1 MNKLFK
7 LVRHL
12 TMSLFAMA
20 TLIGTTA
27 NAERLLTENFEYKL
41 GNLYSQGG
49 WLKYGTQAAG
59 PVQVIDNA
67 LTYPDYQDKAVGKA
81 VHLTQVASGEDLMR
95 AVSETAISSGKVYL
109 SALVKVNAV
118 ADDQY
123 FLSWRLSNPPL
134 LVSLTK
140 KTPPENTR
148 LIASK
153 GSADGKFVFKISRNS
168 ATLFESTEE
177 FELGKTY
184 LVVMSYEF
192 KEGTKNDVVQLWV
205 NPAVAS
211 TEPKPNAAI
220 NSATHTGAD
229 MKSFQAIEL
238 RQGSSATKVGP
249 EVIVDAIRVGTAWT
263 DLFDVAS
270 TEPTMTVTPTVV
282 YDGSAVAIGSSTT
295 FATYAVEYANLEN
308 PIDVYL
314 TGANRNQFEVSA
326 ATIPAGSGKATITLT
341 YKPQAIGKHTARINF
356 ESTVSTLNTGFAAT
370 GIAWDPANP
379 PMIVAHSG
387 GLTPFTCKAGEQ
399 QKQTITVTTSDLPDY
414 GKAAVKG
421 LSNGA
426 FIISTATLLKNGNT
440 QINITFKPL
449 VPGDYEEVIEFSGIK
464 AVTETIRIYGTAT
477 ENGTTEDR
485 EGDRLPLDDSKPLAS
500 YMQNFDGVTKNK
512 PLSIEGWKNLAQV
525 GNRAWWG
532 YTWADG
538 NSAAKV
544 TPYDSKME
552 ETTPC
557 VMTLVSPALDFKNTP
572 NPVLTFKVM
581 GTLMRDGM
589 ADQLEVCYIEK
600 DGEGMYVQPIDGL
613 NIPASPDKN
622 EEWVPY
628 TIDLK
633 GLDLADVFFI
643 GFRFNSSRGTE
654 STTSYYIDDFSW
666 GQTNV
671 PLIRPNIREGSF
683 KATAGK
689 KATSPDIEIE
699 GIALTSDIKISLY
712 GAHKG
717 FFTLSTTTLPAAGG
731 KFNLDFLNTEPGEYA
746 VEVDLNSDGA
756 PLTAVI
762 VGVQNETATGITDV
776 IVDLSQPVSV
786 YDIQGRALI
795 TNKQISSTSELK
807 SAFGEGIYI
816 VKQGEKAC
824 KVKL

>member
-27 NAERLLTENFEYKL
+27 NAERLLTENFEYNL

-123 FLSWRLSNPPL
+123 FLAFIQPTSAGI
-134 LVSLTK
+134 VDK

-295 FATYAVEYANLEN
+295 YATYAVEYANLEN

-326 ATIPAGSGKATITLT
+326 ETIPAGSGKATITLT

-485 EGDRLPLDDSKPLAS
+485 EGDRLPLDDSKPLTS
-500 YMQNFDGVTKNK
+500 YVQNFDGVTKNK

-643 GFRFNSSRGTE
+643 GFRFNSRRGAE

-746 VEVDLNSDGA
+746 VEVDLNSEGA

>member
-7 LVRHL
+7 LVKHL

-27 NAERLLTENFEYKL
+27 NAERLLTENFEYEL

-123 FLSWRLSNPPL
+123 FLAFIQPTSAGI
-134 LVSLTK
+134 VDK

-211 TEPKPNAAI
+211 TEPQPNAAI

-326 ATIPAGSGKATITLT
+326 ETIPAGSGKATITLT

-500 YMQNFDGVTKNK
+500 YTQNFDGVTKNK

-532 YTWADG
+532 YTWDDG
-538 NSAAKV
+538 NGAAKV

-552 ETTPC
+552 ESTPC

-633 GLDLADVFFI
+633 GLDLADTFFI
-643 GFRFNSSRGTE
+643 GFRFNSSRGAE

-746 VEVDLNSDGA
+746 VEVDLNSEGA

>member
-7 LVRHL
+7 LVKHL

-27 NAERLLTENFEYKL
+27 NAERLLTENFEYEL

-49 WLKYGTQAAG
+49 WLKYGTQAVG
-59 PVQVIDNA
+59 PVQVINNA

-123 FLSWRLSNPPL
+123 FLAFIQPTSAGI
-134 LVSLTK
+134 VDK

-326 ATIPAGSGKATITLT
+326 ETIPAGSGKATITLT

-512 PLSIEGWKNLAQV
+512 PLSVDGWKNLAQV

-643 GFRFNSSRGTE
+643 GFRFNSSRGAE

-671 PLIRPNIREGSF
+671 PLIRPNIRQGSF

-746 VEVDLNSDGA
+746 VEVDLNSEGA

-762 VGVQNETATGITDV
+762 VGVQNETVTGITDV

>member
-7 LVRHL
+7 LVKHL

-27 NAERLLTENFEYKL
+27 NAERLLTENFEYEL
-41 GNLYSQGG
+41 GNLYSKGG

-59 PVQVIDNA
+59 PVQVINNA

-118 ADDQY
+118 ADNQY
-123 FLSWRLSNPPL
+123 FLAFIQPTSAGI
-134 LVSLTK
+134 VDK

-177 FELGKTY
+177 FELGKPY
-184 LVVMSYEF
+184 VVVMSYEF

-211 TEPKPNAAI
+211 TEPQPNATI

-326 ATIPAGSGKATITLT
+326 ETIPAGSGKATITLT

-485 EGDRLPLDDSKPLAS
+485 EGDRLPLYDSKPLAS

-532 YTWADG
+532 YTWDDG
-538 NSAAKV
+538 NGAAKV

-552 ETTPC
+552 ESTPC

-572 NPVLTFKVM
+572 NPALTFKVM

-633 GLDLADVFFI
+633 GLDLADTFFI
-643 GFRFNSSRGTE
+643 GFRFNSSRGAE

-746 VEVDLNSDGA
+746 VEVDLNSEGA

-786 YDIQGRALI
+786 YDIQGHALI

-807 SAFGEGIYI
+807 STFGEGIYI

>member
-27 NAERLLTENFEYKL
+27 NAERLLTENFEYNL

-123 FLSWRLSNPPL
+123 FLAFIQPTSAGI
-134 LVSLTK
+134 VDK

-192 KEGTKNDVVQLWV
+192 KTGDKNDVIQLWV

-211 TEPKPNAAI
+211 TEPKPNATI

-249 EVIVDAIRVGTAWT
+249 EVIVDAIRMGTAWT

-295 FATYAVEYANLEN
+295 YATYAVEYANLEN

-326 ATIPAGSGKATITLT
+326 ETIPAGSGKATITLT

-500 YMQNFDGVTKNK
+500 YVQNFDGVTKNK

-633 GLDLADVFFI
+633 GLDLADTFFI
-643 GFRFNSSRGTE
+643 GFRFNSSRGAE

-731 KFNLDFLNTEPGEYA
+731 KFNLEFLNTEPGEYA
-746 VEVDLNSDGA
+746 VEVDLNSEGA

>member
-27 NAERLLTENFEYKL
+27 NAERLLTENFEYEL

-123 FLSWRLSNPPL
+123 FLAFIQPTSAGI
-134 LVSLTK
+134 VDK

-211 TEPKPNAAI
+211 TEPQPNAAI

-249 EVIVDAIRVGTAWT
+249 DVIIDAIRVGTAWT

-326 ATIPAGSGKATITLT
+326 ETIPAGSGKATITLT

-589 ADQLEVCYIEK
+589 ADQLELCYIEK

-633 GLDLADVFFI
+633 GLSLADVFFI
-643 GFRFNSSRGTE
+643 GFRFNSSRGAE

-746 VEVDLNSDGA
+746 VEVDLNSEGA

>member
-27 NAERLLTENFEYKL
+27 NAERLLTENFEYNL

-123 FLSWRLSNPPL
+123 FLAFIQPTSAGI
-134 LVSLTK
+134 VDK

-153 GSADGKFVFKISRNS
+153 CSADGKFVFKISRNS

-295 FATYAVEYANLEN
+295 YATYAVEYANLEN

-326 ATIPAGSGKATITLT
+326 ETIPAGSGKATITLT

-643 GFRFNSSRGTE
+643 GFRFNSSRGAE

-746 VEVDLNSDGA
+746 VEVDLNSEGA

-786 YDIQGRALI
+786 YDIQGRTLI

>member
-27 NAERLLTENFEYKL
+27 NAERLLTENFEYEL

-123 FLSWRLSNPPL
+123 FLAFIQPTSAGI
-134 LVSLTK
+134 VDK

-211 TEPKPNAAI
+211 TEPQPNAAI

-249 EVIVDAIRVGTAWT
+249 EVIIDAIRVGTAWT

-295 FATYAVEYANLEN
+295 YATYAVEYANLEN

-326 ATIPAGSGKATITLT
+326 ETIPAGSGKATITLT

-532 YTWADG
+532 YTWDDG
-538 NSAAKV
+538 NGAAKV

-643 GFRFNSSRGTE
+643 GFRFNSSRGAE

-689 KATSPDIEIE
+689 KASSPDIEIE

-746 VEVDLNSDGA
+746 VEVDLNSEGA

>member
-27 NAERLLTENFEYKL
+27 NAERLLTENFEYEL

-123 FLSWRLSNPPL
+123 FLAFIQPTSAGI
-134 LVSLTK
+134 VDK

-192 KEGTKNDVVQLWV
+192 KEGTKNDMVQLWV

-211 TEPKPNAAI
+211 TEPQPNAAI

-295 FATYAVEYANLEN
+295 YATYAVEYANLEN

-326 ATIPAGSGKATITLT
+326 ETIPAGSGKATITLT

-512 PLSIEGWKNLAQV
+512 PLSIEGWKSLAQV

-746 VEVDLNSDGA
+746 VEVDLNSEGA

>member
-27 NAERLLTENFEYKL
+27 NAERLLTENFEYEL

-123 FLSWRLSNPPL
+123 FLAFIQPTSAGI
-134 LVSLTK
+134 VDK

-153 GSADGKFVFKISRNS
+153 GSADGKFMFKISRNS

-211 TEPKPNAAI
+211 TEPQPNAAI

-295 FATYAVEYANLEN
+295 YATYAVEYANLEN

-326 ATIPAGSGKATITLT
+326 ETIPAGSGKATITLT

-643 GFRFNSSRGTE
+643 GFRFNSSRGAE

-746 VEVDLNSDGA
+746 VEVDLNSEGA

>member
-27 NAERLLTENFEYKL
+27 NAERLLTENFEYEL

-123 FLSWRLSNPPL
+123 FLAFIQPTSAGI
-134 LVSLTK
+134 VDK

-205 NPAVAS
+205 NPAVTS
-211 TEPKPNAAI
+211 TEPQPNAAI
-220 NSATHTGAD
+220 NSTTHTGAD

-295 FATYAVEYANLEN
+295 YATYAVEYANLEN

-326 ATIPAGSGKATITLT
+326 ETIPAGSGKATITLT

-600 DGEGMYVQPIDGL
+600 DGEGMYVQPINGL

-643 GFRFNSSRGTE
+643 GFRFNSSRGAE

-746 VEVDLNSDGA
+746 VEVDLNSEGA

>member
-7 LVRHL
+7 LVKHL

-27 NAERLLTENFEYKL
+27 NAERLLTENFEYEL

-49 WLKYGTQAAG
+49 WLKYGTQATG

-123 FLSWRLSNPPL
+123 FLAFIQPTSAGI
-134 LVSLTK
+134 VDK

-326 ATIPAGSGKATITLT
+326 ETIPAGSGKVTITLT

-426 FIISTATLLKNGNT
+426 FIINTATLLKNGNT

-643 GFRFNSSRGTE
+643 GFRFNSSRGAE

-746 VEVDLNSDGA
+746 VEVDLNSEGA

>member
-27 NAERLLTENFEYKL
+27 NAERLLTENFEYEL

-123 FLSWRLSNPPL
+123 FLAFIQPTSAGI
-134 LVSLTK
+134 VDK

-153 GSADGKFVFKISRNS
+153 GSADDKFVFKISRNS

-177 FELGKTY
+177 FELSKTY

-205 NPAVAS
+205 NPAVTS
-211 TEPKPNAAI
+211 TEPQPNAAI

-238 RQGSSATKVGP
+238 RQGSSSTKVGP
-249 EVIVDAIRVGTAWT
+249 EVIIDAIRVGTAWT

-326 ATIPAGSGKATITLT
+326 ETIPAGSGKATITLT

-512 PLSIEGWKNLAQV
+512 PLSVDGWKNLAQV

-643 GFRFNSSRGTE
+643 GFRFNSSRGAE

-746 VEVDLNSDGA
+746 VEVDLNSEGA

-776 IVDLSQPVSV
+776 IMDLSQPVSV

>member
-27 NAERLLTENFEYKL
+27 NAERLLTENFEYEL

-123 FLSWRLSNPPL
+123 FLAFIQPTSAGI
-134 LVSLTK
+134 VDK

-153 GSADGKFVFKISRNS
+153 GSVDGKFVFKISRNS

-295 FATYAVEYANLEN
+295 FATYDVEYANLEN

-326 ATIPAGSGKATITLT
+326 ETIPAGSGKATITLT

-370 GIAWDPANP
+370 GIAWDPENP
-379 PMIVAHSG
+379 PMIVAHSE

-440 QINITFKPL
+440 QITITFKPL

-464 AVTETIRIYGTAT
+464 AVTETIRITGTAT

-633 GLDLADVFFI
+633 GLDLADTFFI
-643 GFRFNSSRGTE
+643 GFRFNSSRGAE

-683 KATAGK
+683 RATAGK

-746 VEVDLNSDGA
+746 VEVDLNSEGA

>member
-7 LVRHL
+7 LVKHL

-27 NAERLLTENFEYKL
+27 NAERLLTENFEYEL

-59 PVQVIDNA
+59 PVQVINNA

-123 FLSWRLSNPPL
+123 FLAFIQPTSAGI
-134 LVSLTK
+134 VDK

-168 ATLFESTEE
+168 TTLFESTEE

-192 KEGTKNDVVQLWV
+192 KTGDKNDVVQLWV
-205 NPAVAS
+205 NPAVTS
-211 TEPKPNAAI
+211 TEPQPNAAI

-295 FATYAVEYANLEN
+295 YATYAVEYANLEN

-326 ATIPAGSGKATITLT
+326 ETIPAGSGKATITLT

-356 ESTVSTLNTGFAAT
+356 ESSVSTLNTGFAAT
-370 GIAWDPANP
+370 AIAWDPANP
-379 PMIVAHSG
+379 PTIVAHSE

-399 QKQTITVTTSDLPDY
+399 QKQTITVTTSNLPDY

-485 EGDRLPLDDSKPLAS
+485 EGDRLPLDESKPLAS

-532 YTWADG
+532 YTWDDG
-538 NSAAKV
+538 NGAAKV

-746 VEVDLNSDGA
+746 VEVDLNSEGA

-816 VKQGEKAC
+816 VKQGKKAC

>member
-7 LVRHL
+7 LVKHL

-27 NAERLLTENFEYKL
+27 NAERLLTENFEYEL

-49 WLKYGTQAAG
+49 WLKYGTQATG

-123 FLSWRLSNPPL
+123 FLAFIQPTSAGI
-134 LVSLTK
+134 VDK

-211 TEPKPNAAI
+211 TEPQPNAAI

-295 FATYAVEYANLEN
+295 YATYAVEYANLEN

-326 ATIPAGSGKATITLT
+326 ETIPAGSGKATITLT

-600 DGEGMYVQPIDGL
+600 DGEGMYVQPINGL

-643 GFRFNSSRGTE
+643 GFRFNSSRGAE

-746 VEVDLNSDGA
+746 VEVDLNSEGA

-807 SAFGEGIYI
+807 SAFGDGIYI

>member
-27 NAERLLTENFEYKL
+27 NAERLLTENFEYEL

-123 FLSWRLSNPPL
+123 FLAFIQPTSAGI
-134 LVSLTK
+134 VDK

-211 TEPKPNAAI
+211 TEPQPNAAI

-249 EVIVDAIRVGTAWT
+249 EVIIDAIRVGTAWT

-326 ATIPAGSGKATITLT
+326 ETIPAGSGKATITLT

-356 ESTVSTLNTGFAAT
+356 ESSVSTLNTGFAAT
-370 GIAWDPANP
+370 GIAWDPENP
-379 PMIVAHSG
+379 PTIVAHSE

-464 AVTETIRIYGTAT
+464 ATTETIRITGKAT

-500 YMQNFDGVTKNK
+500 YIQNFDGVTKNK

-538 NSAAKV
+538 NGAAKV

-643 GFRFNSSRGTE
+643 GFRFNSSRGAE

-746 VEVDLNSDGA
+746 VEVDLNSEGA

-786 YDIQGRALI
+786 YDIQGHVLI

>member
-7 LVRHL
+7 LVKHL

-27 NAERLLTENFEYKL
+27 NAERLLTENFEYNL

-95 AVSETAISSGKVYL
+95 AVSETAITSGKVYL

-123 FLSWRLSNPPL
+123 FLAFIQPTSAGI
-134 LVSLTK
+134 VDK
-140 KTPPENTR
+140 KMPPENTR

-192 KEGTKNDVVQLWV
+192 KTGDKNDVVQLWV
-205 NPAVAS
+205 NPAVTS

-282 YDGSAVAIGSSTT
+282 YDGSAVAIGSNTT
-295 FATYAVEYANLEN
+295 YATYAVEYANLEN

-326 ATIPAGSGKATITLT
+326 ETIPAGSGKATITLT

-643 GFRFNSSRGTE
+643 GFRFNSSRGAE

-746 VEVDLNSDGA
+746 VEVDLNSEGA

>member
-27 NAERLLTENFEYKL
+27 NAERLLTENFEYNL

-95 AVSETAISSGKVYL
+95 AVSETAITSGKVYL

-123 FLSWRLSNPPL
+123 FLAFIQPTSAGI
-134 LVSLTK
+134 VDK

-192 KEGTKNDVVQLWV
+192 KTGDKNDVVQLWV

-249 EVIVDAIRVGTAWT
+249 EVIVDAIRMGTAWT

-295 FATYAVEYANLEN
+295 YATYAVEYANLEN

-326 ATIPAGSGKATITLT
+326 ETIPAGSGKATITLT

-500 YMQNFDGVTKNK
+500 YVQNFDGVTKNK

-633 GLDLADVFFI
+633 GLDLADTFFI
-643 GFRFNSSRGTE
+643 GFRFNSSRGAE

-746 VEVDLNSDGA
+746 VEVDLNSEGA

>member
-27 NAERLLTENFEYKL
+27 NAERLLTENFEYEL

-67 LTYPDYQDKAVGKA
+67 LTYLDYQDKAVGKA

-123 FLSWRLSNPPL
+123 FLAFIQPTSAGI
-134 LVSLTK
+134 VDK

-295 FATYAVEYANLEN
+295 YATYAVEYANLEN

-326 ATIPAGSGKATITLT
+326 ETIPAGSGKATITLT

-643 GFRFNSSRGTE
+643 GFRFNSSRGAE

-746 VEVDLNSDGA
+746 VEVDLNSEGA

-776 IVDLSQPVSV
+776 IVDLSQPVSA

>member
-27 NAERLLTENFEYKL
+27 NAERLLTENFEYEL

-123 FLSWRLSNPPL
+123 FLAFIQPTSAGI
-134 LVSLTK
+134 VDK

-211 TEPKPNAAI
+211 TEPQPNAAI

-238 RQGSSATKVGP
+238 RQGSSTTKVGP

-295 FATYAVEYANLEN
+295 YATYAVEYANLEN

-326 ATIPAGSGKATITLT
+326 ETIPAGSGKATITLT

-532 YTWADG
+532 YTWDDG
-538 NSAAKV
+538 NGAAKV

-552 ETTPC
+552 ESTPC

-633 GLDLADVFFI
+633 GLDLADTFFI
-643 GFRFNSSRGTE
+643 GFRFNSSRGAE

-689 KATSPDIEIE
+689 KATSPDIEVE

-746 VEVDLNSDGA
+746 VEVDLNSEGA

>member
-27 NAERLLTENFEYKL
+27 NAERLLTENFEYEL

-59 PVQVIDNA
+59 PMQVIDNA
-67 LTYPDYQDKAVGKA
+67 LTYPDYQDKAVGNA

-95 AVSETAISSGKVYL
+95 AVSATAITSGKVYL

-118 ADDQY
+118 ADNQY
-123 FLSWRLSNPPL
+123 FLAFIQPTSAGI
-134 LVSLTK
+134 VDK

-211 TEPKPNAAI
+211 TEPQPNATI

-326 ATIPAGSGKATITLT
+326 ETIPAGSGKATITLT

-643 GFRFNSSRGTE
+643 GFRFNSSRGAE

-731 KFNLDFLNTEPGEYA
+731 KFNLEFLNTEPGEYA
-746 VEVDLNSDGA
+746 VEVDLNSEGA

-776 IVDLSQPVSV
+776 IVDLSQPVCV

>member
-7 LVRHL
+7 LVKHL

-27 NAERLLTENFEYKL
+27 NAERLLTENFEYEL

-123 FLSWRLSNPPL
+123 FLAFIQPTSAGI
-134 LVSLTK
+134 VDK

-205 NPAVAS
+205 NPAVTS
-211 TEPKPNAAI
+211 TEPQPNAAI
-220 NSATHTGAD
+220 NSTTHTGAD

-295 FATYAVEYANLEN
+295 YATYAVEYANLEN

-326 ATIPAGSGKATITLT
+326 ETIPAGSGKATITLT

-643 GFRFNSSRGTE
+643 GFRFNSSRGAE

-689 KATSPDIEIE
+689 KASSPDIEIE

-746 VEVDLNSDGA
+746 VEVDLNSEGA

>member
-27 NAERLLTENFEYKL
+27 NAERLLTENFEYEL

-118 ADDQY
+118 ADGQY
-123 FLSWRLSNPPL
+123 FLAFIQPTSAGI
-134 LVSLTK
+134 VDK

-249 EVIVDAIRVGTAWT
+249 EVIIDAIRVGTAWT

-295 FATYAVEYANLEN
+295 YATYAVEYANLEN

-326 ATIPAGSGKATITLT
+326 ETIPAGSGKATITLT

-370 GIAWDPANP
+370 GIAWDPENP
-379 PMIVAHSG
+379 PMIVAHSE

-464 AVTETIRIYGTAT
+464 AVTETIRITGTAT

-500 YMQNFDGVTKNK
+500 YVQNFDGVTKNK

-538 NSAAKV
+538 NGAAKV

-552 ETTPC
+552 ESTPC

-643 GFRFNSSRGTE
+643 GFRFNSSRGAE

-731 KFNLDFLNTEPGEYA
+731 KFNLEFLNTEPGEYA
-746 VEVDLNSDGA
+746 VEVDLNSEGA

-776 IVDLSQPVSV
+776 IVDLSQPVCV

>member
-7 LVRHL
+7 LVKHL

-27 NAERLLTENFEYKL
+27 NAERLLTENFEYEL

-59 PVQVIDNA
+59 PVQVINNA

-123 FLSWRLSNPPL
+123 FLAFIQPTSAGI
-134 LVSLTK
+134 VDK

-211 TEPKPNAAI
+211 TEPQPNAAI

-249 EVIVDAIRVGTAWT
+249 EVIVDAIRMGTAWT

-295 FATYAVEYANLEN
+295 YATYAVEYANLEN

-326 ATIPAGSGKATITLT
+326 ETIPAGSGKATITLT

-532 YTWADG
+532 YTWDDG

-572 NPVLTFKVM
+572 NPVLTFNVM

-600 DGEGMYVQPIDGL
+600 DGEGMYVQPINGL

-633 GLDLADVFFI
+633 GLDLADTFFI
-643 GFRFNSSRGTE
+643 GFRFNSNRGAE

-746 VEVDLNSDGA
+746 VEVDLNSEGA

>member
-27 NAERLLTENFEYKL
+27 NAERLLTENFEYEL

-123 FLSWRLSNPPL
+123 FLAFIQPTSAGI
-134 LVSLTK
+134 VDK

-326 ATIPAGSGKATITLT
+326 ETIPAGSGKATITLT

-643 GFRFNSSRGTE
+643 GFRFNSSRGAE

-746 VEVDLNSDGA
+746 VEVDLNSEGA

>member
-27 NAERLLTENFEYKL
+27 NAERLLTENFEYNL

-123 FLSWRLSNPPL
+123 FLAFIQPTSAGI
-134 LVSLTK
+134 VDK

-153 GSADGKFVFKISRNS
+153 GSADSKFVFKISRNS

-205 NPAVAS
+205 NPAVTS
-211 TEPKPNAAI
+211 TEPQPNAAI

-295 FATYAVEYANLEN
+295 YATYAVEYANLEN

-314 TGANRNQFEVSA
+314 TGASRNQFEVSA
-326 ATIPAGSGKATITLT
+326 ETIPAGSGKATITLT

-532 YTWADG
+532 YTWDDG
-538 NSAAKV
+538 NGAAKV

-643 GFRFNSSRGTE
+643 GFRFNSSRGAE

-712 GAHKG
+712 GTHKG
-717 FFTLSTTTLPAAGG
+717 FFTLSTTTLPADGG

-746 VEVDLNSDGA
+746 VEVDLNSEGA

-786 YDIQGRALI
+786 YDIQGHALI

>member
-7 LVRHL
+7 LVKHL

-27 NAERLLTENFEYKL
+27 NAERLLTENFEYNL

-109 SALVKVNAV
+109 SALVKVNAA

-123 FLSWRLSNPPL
+123 FLAFIQPTSAGI
-134 LVSLTK
+134 VDK

-205 NPAVAS
+205 NPAVTS
-211 TEPKPNAAI
+211 TEPQPNAAI
-220 NSATHTGAD
+220 NSTTHTGAD

-326 ATIPAGSGKATITLT
+326 ETIPAGSGKATITLT

-643 GFRFNSSRGTE
+643 GFRFNSSRGAE

-746 VEVDLNSDGA
+746 VEVDLNSEGA

>member
-27 NAERLLTENFEYKL
+27 NAERLLTENFEYEL

-123 FLSWRLSNPPL
+123 FLAFIQPTSAGI
-134 LVSLTK
+134 VDK

-211 TEPKPNAAI
+211 TEPQPNAAI

-295 FATYAVEYANLEN
+295 YATYAVEYANLEN

-326 ATIPAGSGKATITLT
+326 ETIPAGSGKATITLT

-643 GFRFNSSRGTE
+643 GFRFNSSRGAE

-683 KATAGK
+683 RATAGK

-746 VEVDLNSDGA
+746 VEVDLNSEGA

>member
-27 NAERLLTENFEYKL
+27 NAERLLTENFEYNL

-95 AVSETAISSGKVYL
+95 AVSETAITSGKVYL

-123 FLSWRLSNPPL
+123 FLAFIQPSSAGI
-134 LVSLTK
+134 VDK
-140 KTPPENTR
+140 KTPLENTR

-192 KEGTKNDVVQLWV
+192 KTGDKNDVVQLWV

-220 NSATHTGAD
+220 NSTTHTGAD

-326 ATIPAGSGKATITLT
+326 ETIPAGSGKATITLT

-532 YTWADG
+532 YTWDDG
-538 NSAAKV
+538 NGAAKV

-643 GFRFNSSRGTE
+643 GFRFNSSRGAE

-746 VEVDLNSDGA
+746 VEVDLNSEGA

>member
-27 NAERLLTENFEYKL
+27 NAERLLTENFEYNL

-123 FLSWRLSNPPL
+123 FLAFIQPTSAGI
-134 LVSLTK
+134 VDK

-326 ATIPAGSGKATITLT
+326 ETIPAGSGKATITLT

-643 GFRFNSSRGTE
+643 GFRFNSSRGAE

-746 VEVDLNSDGA
+746 VEVDLNSEGA

-762 VGVQNETATGITDV
+762 VGVQNETVTGITDV

>member
-27 NAERLLTENFEYKL
+27 NAERLLTENFEYEL

-59 PVQVIDNA
+59 PVQVINNA

-123 FLSWRLSNPPL
+123 FLAFIQPTSAGI
-134 LVSLTK
+134 VDK

-211 TEPKPNAAI
+211 TEPQPNAAI

-238 RQGSSATKVGP
+238 RQGSSAIKVGP
-249 EVIVDAIRVGTAWT
+249 EVIIDAIRVGTAWT

-295 FATYAVEYANLEN
+295 YATYAVEYANLEN

-326 ATIPAGSGKATITLT
+326 ETIPAGSGKATITLT

-746 VEVDLNSDGA
+746 VEVDLNSEGA

>member
-7 LVRHL
+7 LVKHL

-27 NAERLLTENFEYKL
+27 NAERLLTENFEYEL

-59 PVQVIDNA
+59 PVQVINNA

-123 FLSWRLSNPPL
+123 FLAFIQPTSAGI
-134 LVSLTK
+134 VDK

-211 TEPKPNAAI
+211 TEPQPNAAI

-326 ATIPAGSGKATITLT
+326 ETIPAGSGKATITLT

-464 AVTETIRIYGTAT
+464 AVTETIRIYGKAT

-512 PLSIEGWKNLAQV
+512 PLSVDGWKNLAQV

-643 GFRFNSSRGTE
+643 GFRFNSSRGAE

-671 PLIRPNIREGSF
+671 PLIRPNIRQGSF

-746 VEVDLNSDGA
+746 VEVDLNSEGA

>member
-27 NAERLLTENFEYKL
+27 NAERLLTENFEYEL

-123 FLSWRLSNPPL
+123 FLAFIQPTSAGI
-134 LVSLTK
+134 VDK

-263 DLFDVAS
+263 DLFNVAS

-295 FATYAVEYANLEN
+295 YATYAVEYTNLEN

-326 ATIPAGSGKATITLT
+326 ETIPAGSGKATITLT

-500 YMQNFDGVTKNK
+500 YMQSFDGVTKNK

-532 YTWADG
+532 YTWDDG
-538 NSAAKV
+538 NGAAKV

-643 GFRFNSSRGTE
+643 GFRFNSSRGAE

-746 VEVDLNSDGA
+746 VEVDLNSEGA

>member
-27 NAERLLTENFEYKL
+27 NAERLLTENFEYNL

-95 AVSETAISSGKVYL
+95 AVSETAITSGKVYL

-123 FLSWRLSNPPL
+123 FLAFIQPISAGI
-134 LVSLTK
+134 VDK

-249 EVIVDAIRVGTAWT
+249 EVIVDAIRVGTAWA
-263 DLFDVAS
+263 DLFDVAP
-270 TEPTMTVTPTVV
+270 TEPSMTVTPTVV
-282 YDGSAVAIGSSTT
+282 YDGSAVAIGSSATY
-295 FATYAVEYANLEN
+295 ATYAVEYANLEN

-326 ATIPAGSGKATITLT
+326 ETIPAGSGKATITLT

-356 ESTVSTLNTGFAAT
+356 ESSVSTLNTGFAAT
-370 GIAWDPANP
+370 GIAWDPENP
-379 PMIVAHSG
+379 PMIAAHSG

-500 YMQNFDGVTKNK
+500 YVQNFDGVTKNK

-532 YTWADG
+532 YTWDDG
-538 NSAAKV
+538 NGAAKV

-552 ETTPC
+552 ESTPC

-600 DGEGMYVQPIDGL
+600 DGESMYVQPIDGL

-643 GFRFNSSRGTE
+643 GFRFNSSRGAE
-654 STTSYYIDDFSW
+654 STTSYYFDDFSW

-746 VEVDLNSDGA
+746 VEVDLNSEGA

>member
-27 NAERLLTENFEYKL
+27 NAERLLTENFEYEL

-59 PVQVIDNA
+59 PVQVINNA

-81 VHLTQVASGEDLMR
+81 VQLTQVASGEDLMR

-123 FLSWRLSNPPL
+123 FLAFIQPTSAGI
-134 LVSLTK
+134 VDK

-211 TEPKPNAAI
+211 TEPQPNAAI

-295 FATYAVEYANLEN
+295 YATYAVEYANLEN

-326 ATIPAGSGKATITLT
+326 ETIPAGSGKATITLT

-532 YTWADG
+532 YTWDDG
-538 NSAAKV
+538 NGAAKV

-552 ETTPC
+552 ESTPC

-633 GLDLADVFFI
+633 GLDLADTFFI
-643 GFRFNSSRGTE
+643 GFRFNSSRGAE

-746 VEVDLNSDGA
+746 VEVDLNSEGA

>member
-27 NAERLLTENFEYKL
+27 NAERLLTENFEYEL

-123 FLSWRLSNPPL
+123 FLAFIQPTSAGI
-134 LVSLTK
+134 VDK

-153 GSADGKFVFKISRNS
+153 GSADGKFMFKISRNS

-211 TEPKPNAAI
+211 TEPQPNAAI

-295 FATYAVEYANLEN
+295 YATYAVEYANLEN

-326 ATIPAGSGKATITLT
+326 ETIPAGSGKATITLT

-532 YTWADG
+532 YTWDDG
-538 NSAAKV
+538 NGAAKV

-643 GFRFNSSRGTE
+643 GFRFNSSRGAE

-689 KATSPDIEIE
+689 KASSPDIEIE

-746 VEVDLNSDGA
+746 VEVDLNSEGA

-807 SAFGEGIYI
+807 SAFDEGIYI

>member
-27 NAERLLTENFEYKL
+27 NAERLLTENFEYEL

-59 PVQVIDNA
+59 PVQVINNA
-67 LTYPDYQDKAVGKA
+67 LTYPDYQDKALGKA

-123 FLSWRLSNPPL
+123 FLAFIQPTSAGI
-134 LVSLTK
+134 VDK

-211 TEPKPNAAI
+211 TEPQPNAAI

-249 EVIVDAIRVGTAWT
+249 EVIIDAIRVGTAWT

-295 FATYAVEYANLEN
+295 FATYDVEYANLEN

-326 ATIPAGSGKATITLT
+326 ETIPAGSGKATITLT

-370 GIAWDPANP
+370 GIAWDPENP
-379 PMIVAHSG
+379 PTIVAHSE

-464 AVTETIRIYGTAT
+464 AVTETIRITGTAT

-633 GLDLADVFFI
+633 GLDLADTFFI
-643 GFRFNSSRGTE
+643 GFRFNSSRGAE

-683 KATAGK
+683 RATAGK

-746 VEVDLNSDGA
+746 VEVDLNSEGA

-786 YDIQGRALI
+786 YDIQGHALI

>member
-27 NAERLLTENFEYKL
+27 NAERLLTENFEYEL

-81 VHLTQVASGEDLMR
+81 VHLTQMASGEDLMR
-95 AVSETAISSGKVYL
+95 VVSETAISSGKVYL

-118 ADDQY
+118 ADNQY
-123 FLSWRLSNPPL
+123 FLAFIQPTSAGI
-134 LVSLTK
+134 VDK

-211 TEPKPNAAI
+211 TEPQPNAAI

-295 FATYAVEYANLEN
+295 YATYAVEYANLGN

-326 ATIPAGSGKATITLT
+326 ETIPAGSGKATITLT

-500 YMQNFDGVTKNK
+500 YVQNFDGVTKNK

-538 NSAAKV
+538 NGAAKV

-600 DGEGMYVQPIDGL
+600 DGEGMYVQPINGL

-643 GFRFNSSRGTE
+643 GFRFNSSRGAE

-746 VEVDLNSDGA
+746 VEVDLNSEGA

-816 VKQGEKAC
+816 VKQGKKAC